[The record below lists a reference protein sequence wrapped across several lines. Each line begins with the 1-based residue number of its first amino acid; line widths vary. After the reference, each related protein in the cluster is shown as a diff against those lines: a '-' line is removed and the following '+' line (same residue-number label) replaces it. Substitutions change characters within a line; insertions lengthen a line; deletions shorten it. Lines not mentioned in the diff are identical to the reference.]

1 LLVAIDDDESEQKQL
16 QNRRTTMSVTQIK
29 KLYEVNEIHLDR
41 ISELIAKLGPRFA
54 ERAARTDE
62 GDLFVAENFGELKA
76 HGLVAAGVPKELGG
90 GGASHGDLADMLR
103 QLGHFCGST
112 ALAFSMHTHQVA
124 TAAWRWRHQKAP
136 VDGLLKRVA
145 AENIVILSSGG
156 SDWLQGSG
164 TATRVD
170 GGFRI
175 NGRKIFASGAPVG
188 DLLMTSAVY
197 DDPQAGPSVL
207 HFAVSM
213 KAEGVKV
220 LDTWRVMGMRGTA
233 SHDIELTD
241 VFIPD
246 SGVSLKRPQGK
257 WHPLFHIISMIA
269 IPLIYSVYVGIAEAA
284 RDCAVKQAT
293 KRRADGQVAYL
304 IGGVENELTAA
315 RLALQ
320 GMIAAAATNEPD
332 FATTNRVMIGRTLVA
347 RGVLKTVELAM
358 EAAGGGAF
366 YRSVGLER
374 LFRDAQACRYHPL
387 QEGAQRTFA
396 GRLALGQ
403 DVDAA
408 G

>member
-1 LLVAIDDDESEQKQL
+1 
-16 QNRRTTMSVTQIK
+16 MSVTQVK

-41 ISELIAKLGPRFA
+41 ISEVIAKLGPRFA
-54 ERAARTDE
+54 ERAARADE
-62 GDLFVAENFGELKA
+62 EDLFVVENFGELKA

-90 GGASHGDLADMLR
+90 GGASHGELADMLR
-103 QLGHFCGST
+103 QLGHYCGST

-124 TAAWRWRHQKAP
+124 TAAWRWRHQKAA

-175 NGRKIFASGAPVG
+175 NGRKIFASGAPAG

-197 DDPQAGPSVL
+197 DDPEAGPSVL
-207 HFAVSM
+207 HFGVPV
-213 KAEGVKV
+213 KAEGVKM
-220 LDTWRVMGMRGTA
+220 LDTWRVIGMRGTG
-233 SHDIELTD
+233 SHDIQLTD

-269 IPLIYSVYVGIAEAA
+269 IPLIYSAYVGIAEAA
-284 RDCAVKQAT
+284 RDLAVKQAS
-293 KRRADGQVAYL
+293 KRRAGGHVAYL
-304 IGGVENELTAA
+304 IGGIENELTAA

-320 GMIAAAATNEPD
+320 EMISAAATNEPG
-332 FATTNRVMIGRTLVA
+332 FGTTNRVMIGRTLVA
-347 RGVLKTVELAM
+347 RGVLNTVELAM

-366 YRSVGLER
+366 YRSAGLER

-387 QEGAQRTFA
+387 QEGAQRAFT
-396 GRLALGQ
+396 GKLALGQ

>member
-1 LLVAIDDDESEQKQL
+1 MLQENTETNGNRPYHYTRSERITVDAIAKQL
-16 QNRRTTMSVTQIK
+16 G
-29 KLYEVNEIHLDR
+29 L
-41 ISELIAKLGPRFA
+41 RFA
-54 ERAARTDE
+54 ERAARADE

-76 HGLVAAGVPKELGG
+76 HGLAAAGVPKELGG
-90 GGASHGDLADMLR
+90 GGASYAELSEMLR
-103 QLGHFCGST
+103 ELGHYCGST

-124 TAAWRWRHQKAP
+124 TAAWRWQHQKAP
-136 VDGLLKRVA
+136 VDGLLQRVA
-145 AENIVILSSGG
+145 TENIVILSSGG

-164 TATRVD
+164 RATRVD

-175 NGRKIFASGAPVG
+175 NARKIFASGAPAG

-197 DDPQAGPSVL
+197 DDPEVGPSVL
-207 HFAVSM
+207 HFGVPV
-213 KAEGVKV
+213 KAEGVKM
-220 LDTWRVMGMRGTA
+220 LDTWRVMGMRGTG

-246 SGVSLKRPQGK
+246 AGISLKRPQGK
-257 WHPLFHIISMIA
+257 WHQLFHIISMIA

-284 RDCAVKQAT
+284 RDLAVKQAS
-293 KRRADGQVAYL
+293 KRRGDDHLVYL
-304 IGGVENELTAA
+304 VGGIENEVAAA
-315 RLALQ
+315 RLGLHQ
-320 GMIAAAATNEPD
+320 MIAAAATNDPG
-332 FATTNRVMIGRTLVA
+332 FSTTNRVMIGRTLVA

-366 YRSVGLER
+366 YRSAGMER

-387 QEGAQRTFA
+387 QEGAQRNFA

>member
-1 LLVAIDDDESEQKQL
+1 ML
-16 QNRRTTMSVTQIK
+16 QEINVKETNGNRLEKFTNR
-29 KLYEVNEIHLDR
+29 EP
-41 ISELIAKLGPRFA
+41 ISMATIAKQLGPRFA
-54 ERAARTDE
+54 ERAARADE
-62 GDLFVAENFGELKA
+62 GDLFVAENFVELKA

-90 GGASHGDLADMLR
+90 GGASHADLADVLR
-103 QLGHFCGST
+103 HLGHYCGST

-124 TAAWRWRHQKAP
+124 TAAWRWRHQSAP

-175 NGRKIFASGAPVG
+175 NGRKIFASGAPAG

-197 DDPQAGPSVL
+197 GDPQAGPSVL

-213 KAEGVKV
+213 KAEGVKI
-220 LDTWRVMGMRGTA
+220 LDTWKVMGMRGTG
-233 SHDIELTD
+233 SHDIQLTD

-246 SGVSLKRPQGK
+246 SGISLQRPQGK

-284 RDCAVKQAT
+284 RDLAVKQAA
-293 KRRADGQVAYL
+293 KRRADGHVAYL
-304 IGGVENELTAA
+304 LGGIENELTAA

-320 GMIAAAATNEPD
+320 EMIEAAAANEPG
-332 FATTNRVMIGRTLVA
+332 FGTTNRVMIGRTLVA

-366 YRSVGLER
+366 YRSVELER

-387 QEGAQRTFA
+387 QEGAQRAFA

>member
-1 LLVAIDDDESEQKQL
+1 
-16 QNRRTTMSVTQIK
+16 MSVTQAK
-29 KLYEVNEIHLDR
+29 KLYEVNVIHLDR
-41 ISELIAKLGPRFA
+41 ISELMAKLGPRFA
-54 ERAARTDE
+54 ERAARADE

-90 GGASHGDLADMLR
+90 GGASHGELADMLR
-103 QLGHFCGST
+103 QLGHYCGST

-124 TAAWRWRHQKAP
+124 TAVWRWRHQKAP

-175 NGRKIFASGAPVG
+175 NGRKIFASGAPAG

-197 DDPQAGPSVL
+197 DDPETGPSVL

-213 KAEGVKV
+213 KAEGIKL
-220 LDTWRVMGMRGTA
+220 LDTWRVMGMRGTG

-284 RDCAVKQAT
+284 RDLAVKQAS

-304 IGGVENELTAA
+304 MGGIENELASA

-320 GMIAAAATNEPD
+320 EMISAAATNEPG
-332 FATTNRVMIGRTLVA
+332 FGITNRVMIGRTLVA
-347 RGVLKTVELAM
+347 RGVLNTVELAM
-358 EAAGGGAF
+358 GAAGGAAF
-366 YRSVGLER
+366 YRSAGLER

-387 QEGAQRTFA
+387 QEGAQRAFT
-396 GRLALGQ
+396 GKLALGQ
-403 DVDAA
+403 DLDAA

>member
-1 LLVAIDDDESEQKQL
+1 
-16 QNRRTTMSVTQIK
+16 MSVTQVK
-29 KLYEVNEIHLDR
+29 KLYEVNEIHLGR
-41 ISELIAKLGPRFA
+41 ISELTAKLGPRFA
-54 ERAARTDE
+54 ERAARADE

-76 HGLVAAGVPKELGG
+76 HGLVAAGVPEEFGG
-90 GGASHGDLADMLR
+90 RGASHAELSGMLR
-103 QLGHFCGST
+103 ELGRYCGST

-124 TAAWRWRHQKAP
+124 TAAWRWQHQRAP

-175 NGRKIFASGAPVG
+175 NARKIFASGAPAG

-213 KAEGVKV
+213 KAEGVKI
-220 LDTWRVMGMRGTA
+220 LDTWKVIGMRGTG
-233 SHDIELTD
+233 SHDIELKD

-246 SGVSLKRPQGK
+246 SGISLKRPQGK

-284 RDCAVKQAT
+284 RDLAVKQAS
-293 KRRADGQVAYL
+293 KRRADGHVAYL
-304 IGGVENELTAA
+304 MGGIENELTAA

-320 GMIAAAATNEPD
+320 EMITAAATNEPG
-332 FATTNRVMIGRTLVA
+332 FGTTNRVMIGRTLVA
-347 RGVLKTVELAM
+347 RGVLKTIELAM

-387 QEGAQRTFA
+387 QEGAQRAFT
-396 GRLALGQ
+396 GKLALGQ
-403 DVDAA
+403 DVETA

>member
-1 LLVAIDDDESEQKQL
+1 MYQKSLGEAVLATASLLIYCV
-16 QNRRTTMSVTQIK
+16 
-29 KLYEVNEIHLDR
+29 
-41 ISELIAKLGPRFA
+41 
-54 ERAARTDE
+54 
-62 GDLFVAENFGELKA
+62 
-76 HGLVAAGVPKELGG
+76 
-90 GGASHGDLADMLR
+90 
-103 QLGHFCGST
+103 QLGHYCGST

-175 NGRKIFASGAPVG
+175 NGRKIFASGAPAG

-213 KAEGVKV
+213 KAEGVKI
-220 LDTWRVMGMRGTA
+220 LDTWKVMGMRGTG

-246 SGVSLKRPQGK
+246 SGISLKRPQGK

-284 RDCAVKQAT
+284 RDLAVKQASQ
-293 KRRADGQVAYL
+293 AP
-304 IGGVENELTAA
+304 GGWTRGLSSWCGIENELTAA

-320 GMIAAAATNEPD
+320 EMITAAATNEPG
-332 FATTNRVMIGRTLVA
+332 FGTTNRVMIGRTLVA
-347 RGVLKTVELAM
+347 RGVLKTVDLAM

-387 QEGAQRTFA
+387 QEGAQRAFA
-396 GRLALGQ
+396 GEWRLARMSTLQ
-403 DVDAA
+403 VD
-408 G
+408 

>member
-1 LLVAIDDDESEQKQL
+1 ML
-16 QNRRTTMSVTQIK
+16 QEISVKETNGHRRLDNFTNGEPNSVVT
-29 KLYEVNEIHLDR
+29 
-41 ISELIAKLGPRFA
+41 IAKELGPRFA
-54 ERAARTDE
+54 ARAARADE

-76 HGLVAAGVPKELGG
+76 HGLMAAGVPKEFGG
-90 GGASHGDLADMLR
+90 FGASHAELSDMLR
-103 QLGHFCGST
+103 ELGHYCGST
-112 ALAFSMHTHQVA
+112 ALAFSMHTHQVT

-170 GGFRI
+170 GGFQI
-175 NGRKIFASGAPVG
+175 NGRKIFTSGAPVG

-197 DDPQAGPSVL
+197 DDSEAGPSVL
-207 HFAVSM
+207 HFAVPV
-213 KAEGVKV
+213 KAEGVKI
-220 LDTWRVMGMRGTA
+220 LDTWRVMGMRGTG

-284 RDCAVKQAT
+284 RDLAVKQAA
-293 KRRADGQVAYL
+293 KRRADGHVAYL
-304 IGGVENELTAA
+304 VGGIENGVTAV

-320 GMIAAAATNEPD
+320 EMITAAATNEPG
-332 FATTNRVMIGRTLVA
+332 FGTTNRVMIGRALVA
-347 RGVLKTVELAM
+347 HGVLKTVDLAM
-358 EAAGGGAF
+358 EVAGGGAF

-374 LFRDAQACRYHPL
+374 LFRDVQACRYHPL
-387 QEGAQRTFA
+387 QEGAQRAFT
-396 GRLALGQ
+396 GKLAFGQ